1 VIGEP
6 NIVAMKLK
14 DPYTP
19 SGQRLSRKLMPWQ
32 DVEGIKL
39 SDEPDFATDL
49 HVLGSNDYVNWDCF
63 NVGRKETPRHSV
75 PRPAYEPQ
83 PPDFASSKSECRLLC
98 RPAIDHYFSN
108 DSRRSPESM
117 SCPEG

>member
-1 VIGEP
+1 MIGEP

-49 HVLGSNDYVNWDCF
+49 HVLGFNDYVNWDCF